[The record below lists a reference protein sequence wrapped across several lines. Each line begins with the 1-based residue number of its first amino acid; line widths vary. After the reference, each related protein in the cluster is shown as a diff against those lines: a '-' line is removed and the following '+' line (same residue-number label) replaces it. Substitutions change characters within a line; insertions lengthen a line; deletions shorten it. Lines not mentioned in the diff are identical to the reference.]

1 MTSCLVIVGSIVLLS
16 CFMQKKPNF
25 DLISAWRGSLVQ
37 FQHIIIS
44 YINQQDKRK
53 NKTLSLCVHVKLV
66 SWSSDIGWKCEV
78 VSPAVHYKVH

>member
-1 MTSCLVIVGSIVLLS
+1 MISCLVIVGSVVLLS
-16 CFMQKKPNF
+16 CFMQKNNF
-25 DLISAWRGSLVQ
+25 DLISVWRGSLVQ

-53 NKTLSLCVHVKLV
+53 NKTLSLCVHVKHV
-66 SWSSDIGWKCEV
+66 SWSSGIGWICEV

>member
-1 MTSCLVIVGSIVLLS
+1 
-16 CFMQKKPNF
+16 MQKNNF
-25 DLISAWRGSLVQ
+25 DLISVWRGSLVH

-44 YINQQDKRK
+44 YINQQDKRQ
-53 NKTLSLCVHVKLV
+53 NKSLSLCVHVKHV